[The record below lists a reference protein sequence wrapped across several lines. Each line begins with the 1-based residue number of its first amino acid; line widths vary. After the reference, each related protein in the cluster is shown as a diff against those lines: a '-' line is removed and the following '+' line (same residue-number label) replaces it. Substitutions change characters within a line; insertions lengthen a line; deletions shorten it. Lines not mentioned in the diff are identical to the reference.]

1 MSRAPYILAQPMQQA
16 FTGGEL
22 SPLLNA
28 RPDQARY
35 TTGAR
40 RMRNMV
46 CIPQGAAMRRSGLR
60 FLGTTAA
67 QSASASGAVRI
78 IPFVFSLTQTRILE
92 LGGGY
97 MRVWRGDSLL
107 KKSDGTPYSI
117 PTPYS
122 AEHVQD
128 LRVTQIADVVY
139 ITHRGYRPRKL
150 SRHADTDWRLE
161 EINFMPRMQ
170 PPGAI
175 SVEYRQTATP
185 PNGSRDHTYVV
196 TTIGSDGEESVS
208 SPSKSVSAPP
218 LTDQNPVRVTWSSVP
233 GAVEYRIYKKQS
245 GVFGFVGRVN
255 AKDSDQFF
263 DDYNI
268 LPDMADSP
276 PNAKDPFVGADNYPA
291 LVFSWQQRLGFSSTA
306 AQPLTVWLSPIGVFE
321 SMAASVP
328 PGEADAIEF
337 TISGSQQ
344 HSIQWVLGEKTLLI
358 GTEGTIVSVNAGSDE
373 AGLTPKNIKLSVEQS
388 CGASSVE
395 AISAGGAVLMAHASG
410 TTVREITYNFSSD
423 GYQCPD
429 LALLAE
435 HIFQNR
441 RILRMAWQQM
451 PWAVLW
457 CLLDNGT
464 LAACTYMREHDII
477 GWHVHE
483 TDGQVEDICTV
494 PGFTESA
501 LYALVRRQNAAGS
514 FLALEKLAPFF
525 RSGKAEDSFFV
536 DSGLSY
542 QGVPAKVFSGL
553 GHLEGRELHIMA
565 DGYAVPPA
573 VVKDGRITLESAAS
587 TVHMGLPFVAE
598 LEPTRPEFALQSGN
612 TMTRVR
618 KITGAV
624 LRLYQSMAVKAG
636 SRRDKLREV
645 ITHAAAD
652 PVYPAMVSGD
662 YQVTIDSGWIAEGVW
677 GKAGEND
684 THLVI
689 RSGGPTPLC
698 VLGIVYNCDIAASTG
713 VQI

>member
-1 MSRAPYILAQPMQQA
+1 MSRAPYIFAQPMQQA

-28 RPDQARY
+28 RPDQSRY

-60 FLGTTAA
+60 YLGKTAA
-67 QSASASGAVRI
+67 QSGAVRL
-78 IPFVFSLTQTRILE
+78 IPFVYSLTQTRILE
-92 LGGGY
+92 FGGGY
-97 MRVWRGDSLL
+97 MRAWRGDALL
-107 KKSDGTPYSI
+107 TNADGSI
-117 PTPYS
+117 YAVTTPYS
-122 AEHVQD
+122 AAHVQD
-128 LRVTQIADVVY
+128 LRVTQIADVLY

-150 SRHADTDWRLE
+150 SRYGDTDWRLE
-161 EINFMPRMQ
+161 EINFMPRIQ
-170 PPGAI
+170 PPSSI
-175 SVEYRQTATP
+175 SLEYKQTATP
-185 PNGSRDHTYVV
+185 PNGKRDHIYVV
-196 TTIGSDGEESVS
+196 TAIGEDGEESVAS
-208 SPSKSVSAPP
+208 SSRTVNAPP
-218 LTDQNPVRVTWSSVP
+218 LTDQNPVRVTWSKAA
-233 GAVEYRIYKKQS
+233 GAAEHRIYKKQS

-255 AKDSDQFF
+255 ISDTDQFF

-276 PNAKDPFVGADNYPA
+276 PNAKDPFVGSGNYPA
-291 LVFSWQQRLGFSSTA
+291 LVFAWQQRLGFASSTDK
-306 AQPLTVWLSPIGVFE
+306 PLTVWLSPIGVFE

-358 GTEGTIVSVNAGSDE
+358 GTEGTIVSVNAGGDE
-373 AGLTPKNIKLSVEQS
+373 AGLTPKNVKLSVEQS
-388 CGASSVE
+388 CGSSNVE
-395 AISAGGAVLMAHASG
+395 AIGAGGAVLMAHASG

-441 RILRMAWQQM
+441 RIIRMAWQQM

-464 LAACTYMREHDII
+464 LAACTYMREHDVV

-483 TDGQVEDICTV
+483 TDGTIEDICTV
-494 PGFTESA
+494 PGFAESA
-501 LYALVRRQNAAGS
+501 LYALVRRTNSAGT

-525 RSGKAEDSFFV
+525 RNGVAEQSFYV

-542 QGVPAKVFSGL
+542 SGPPATVFTGL
-553 GHLEGRELHIMA
+553 QHLEGRELHILA
-565 DGYAVPPA
+565 DGYAAPPA
-573 VVKDGRITLESAAS
+573 VVVGGSITLAS
-587 TVHMGLPFVAE
+587 PAGTVHMGLPFTSE

-618 KITGAV
+618 KISGAV
-624 LRLYQSMAVKAG
+624 LRLHQSMAVLAG
-636 SRRDKLREV
+636 SHSDKLREV
-645 ITHAAAD
+645 ITHDAAQ
-652 PVYPAMVSGD
+652 PINPAMVSGD
-662 YQVTIDSGWIAEGVW
+662 YQVTIDSGWVTAGSW
-677 GKAGEND
+677 GKYD
-684 THLVI
+684 THLII

-698 VLGIVYNCDIAASTG
+698 ILGIVYNCDIAGSTG